1 MRPQGTCGARGCIYG
16 GVSWRGD
23 DTIDVQ
29 TSVSFQ
35 WTSTPHF
42 GHGMTKVE
50 WTGLAQQARVPQEGT
65 TSPRAS
71 SAARYARAKQRW
83 AVTLVVSHSG
93 QEQLSGGTDLPIPA
107 GAWLVRC
114 WGFCSTSITA
124 AGPPPNPCWSQL
136 PLHEAG
142 SSYSLP
148 GSFRLST
155 TGRYTSLSRF
165 SSSGVRSTVSW

>member
-1 MRPQGTCGARGCIYG
+1 MRPRGTHGARGCVYG

-23 DTIDVQ
+23 DTINVQ

-50 WTGLAQQARVPQEGT
+50 RPGLAWQARVLQEGT

-71 SAARYARAKQRW
+71 SAARYARNKQRQ
-83 AVTLVVSHSG
+83 AVTPVVSHSG
-93 QEQLSGGTDLPIPA
+93 QEQLSGGHRPPNSSWSLA
-107 GAWLVRC
+107 GEML
-114 WGFCSTSITA
+114 GFLLRKHHSCGS
-124 AGPPPNPCWSQL
+124 PPNPCWSQL

-142 SSYSLP
+142 GSYSLP